1 MRRHIAEKIRTRRQE
16 MEIEDLHK
24 RMNTQQ
30 ANSLRRV
37 AFALDLLGAQIK
49 AIKTLGR
56 EIPENAQ
63 KQFDELKET
72 AVSYL
77 HAQLQLKFSVEQDW
91 AEIKKEALDKYPTL
105 LDEREEPGARTK

>member
-16 MEIEDLHK
+16 MEIEDLDK

-37 AFALDLLGAQIK
+37 AFALDLLDAQIK

-56 EIPENAQ
+56 GIPENAQ
-63 KQFDELKET
+63 KQFDELKKT
-72 AVSYL
+72 AVNYL
-77 HAQLQLKFSVEQDW
+77 NSQLQFNFSLDEDWVKIKEQ
-91 AEIKKEALDKYPTL
+91 ALQSYPTL
-105 LDEREEPGARTK
+105 LEERKPGARTK